1 MRAEKLALHVQLTS
15 GLHQNLAH
23 TIDRT
28 VPIFIDPGLAS
39 YLSLTPA
46 SWVASLGFH

>member
-1 MRAEKLALHVQLTS
+1 MALYAQLTS

-28 VPIFIDPGLAS
+28 APIFIDPGLAN

-46 SWVASLGFH
+46 SWVVSPVSTE